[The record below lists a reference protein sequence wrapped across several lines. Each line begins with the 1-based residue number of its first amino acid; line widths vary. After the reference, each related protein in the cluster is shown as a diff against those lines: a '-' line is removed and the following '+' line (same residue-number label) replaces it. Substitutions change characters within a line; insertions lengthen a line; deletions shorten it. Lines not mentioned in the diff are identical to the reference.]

1 MADELTRCQ
10 IADEHS
16 AAPCRGNGDRPDD
29 FSRRVLLR
37 TAGAGAAVA
46 AVAVA
51 AAACGNSSN
60 NPANPANAAANGAVT
75 VSTSRIPLNGG
86 EIIASAQIVIT
97 QPAAGTY
104 KAFSAICTH
113 QGCTVAAVA
122 HNVIQ
127 CPCHGSLFSASD
139 GSVIQGPAQ
148 APLAAKNI
156 TVSNGQ
162 ITAS

>member
-16 AAPCRGNGDRPDD
+16 GAPCCGDGDRSDD
-29 FSRRVLLR
+29 FSRRALLR
-37 TAGAGAAVA
+37 AAGAGAAVA
-46 AVAVA
+46 GVAVA
-51 AAACGNSSN
+51 AAACSNSSGSGGT
-60 NPANPANAAANGAVT
+60 PANAAGVT
-75 VSTSRIPLNGG
+75 VKTSAIPLNGG

-97 QPAAGTY
+97 QPAAGTF
-104 KAFSAICTH
+104 KAFTAICTH

-122 HNVIQ
+122 NNVIQ

-148 APLAAKNI
+148 SPLAAKSI
-156 TVSNGQ
+156 TVANGE